1 MNKLPNTCFQFSY
14 FDFSHSNTILH
25 IIFTYYRPLEAHP
38 TINDDLPIKIMTG
51 KVKIKPNVHNF
62 DDSGVVFD
70 DGSYEKIDAVI
81 FATGY
86 SYHIKF
92 LDESIVKIDKNQ
104 TCLYKYMFPPHLRH
118 PSLAVIGLVQAI
130 GAVMPISEIQCRW
143 FTRMLKGHV
152 TFCCVFYLMSIIIAV
167 SLDNILFR

>member
-1 MNKLPNTCFQFSY
+1 
-14 FDFSHSNTILH
+14 
-25 IIFTYYRPLEAHP
+25 
-38 TINDDLPIKIMTG
+38 MTG

-92 LDESIVKIDKNQ
+92 LDDVKI
-104 TCLYKYMFPPHLRH
+104 
-118 PSLAVIGLVQAI
+118 I
-130 GAVMPISEIQCRW
+130 CRIV
-143 FTRMLKGHV
+143 LE
-152 TFCCVFYLMSIIIAV
+152 
-167 SLDNILFR
+167 